1 MATCIANSFGNNMI
15 NIEACI
21 KNIISM
27 KNVVS
32 ELVMSF
38 LNSQGN
44 IKYID
49 IEERHTH
56 VLKSGT

>member
-1 MATCIANSFGNNMI
+1 MI